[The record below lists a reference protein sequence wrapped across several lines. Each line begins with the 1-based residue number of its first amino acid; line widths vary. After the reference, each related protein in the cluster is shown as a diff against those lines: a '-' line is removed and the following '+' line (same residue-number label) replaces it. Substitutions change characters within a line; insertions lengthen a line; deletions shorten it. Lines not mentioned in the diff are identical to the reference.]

1 MSTQYDMKWTE
12 IRSLIDKHQ
21 MEITQIKTMHSQ
33 ESNELKTIIES
44 LEKELKIIQ
53 DKSQMTKYEKETL
66 RFFEDQYL
74 KSDTLAQVTI

>member
-1 MSTQYDMKWTE
+1 
-12 IRSLIDKHQ
+12 